1 MWEFKFDE
9 IDKMNVLGNRKVIA
23 ISGNKPDGLSIKR
36 DDAGV
41 PHIHAEDFNGA
52 LWGSGYAHAIDRYS
66 QLLMMRILGQGRLCE
81 LLSDDDESL
90 AIDKFFR
97 RANWHNNLDAEITK
111 LDEVTFAL
119 CQSYCDGINAGLK
132 AKKISALKLLG
143 YSPETWTIQD
153 TILVSR
159 MASYLTLA
167 QSQAEIERF
176 FIELVQSGLSF
187 ERLAELFPIN
197 KETFDRKLIE
207 SVQLQEKIVP
217 NEVIWNKALPRMMAS
232 NNWVIAGKKT
242 KSGHAIVAN
251 DPHLE
256 VNRLPN
262 VWCEQS
268 LNWQDGH
275 IKGMGM
281 PGLPG
286 VVVGRTSNLAW
297 GATYTF
303 MDTIDSWIE
312 ECDAGKFK
320 VNDDEQGDKWHQ
332 FTERVEFIKRK
343 KHPGHS
349 ITFYENDHGLLD
361 GNPYKKNRYLC
372 TRWIAAESGA
382 KSLIASLQMAD
393 AQNAKQAMSYL
404 ADFESAWNWVIADK
418 NDNIAYQMSGLMPIR
433 KHNWNGFTP
442 APGWDASYDWQG
454 IVDSKDLPR
463 CYNPEEG
470 FIVTAN
476 QDLNYLGKV
485 DPINMPMGNYRAA
498 RISEQ
503 LMQSDLHDVNSCKDL
518 QFDVYSKQAEA
529 FLVILLPL
537 LKKENEQSKGV
548 EMLEAWD
555 CRYDFDSIAAAIF
568 EDFYKVLCIKV
579 FGSENSAMGERVVK
593 HLCSQTGIFI
603 DFYQNFDKVLLN
615 KDSAWFTKLS
625 RDEAFLTA
633 FQEAKKSFAYKT
645 WREVNIITF
654 KNLLFQG
661 KLPKVLGFD
670 EIDVPL
676 LGGRATPHQGQIYRS
691 GGRETSFSPS
701 MRLIASMDEEILHTC
716 LAGGPSDNRF
726 SIWYKSELQA
736 WLTGKYKTLS

>member
-1 MWEFKFDE
+1 MWEFKCNE
-9 IDKMNVLGNRKVIA
+9 SNEMNVFGNRKAIT
-23 ISGNKPDGLSIKR
+23 ISGNKPNGLSIKR

-41 PHIHAEDFNGA
+41 PHIHAKDFNGA
-52 LWGSGYAHAIDRYS
+52 LWGSGYAHSIDRYS

-90 AIDKFFR
+90 AIDTFFR
-97 RANWHNNLDAEITK
+97 RANWHNNLDAELAK
-111 LDEVTFAL
+111 LDETTLIL
-119 CQSYCDGINAGLK
+119 CQSYCDGINAGFK

-143 YSPETWTIQD
+143 YIPETWTIQD
-153 TILVSR
+153 TILLSR

-167 QSQAEIERF
+167 QSQAEIEHF
-176 FIELVQSGLSF
+176 LIELVQSGLSF
-187 ERLAELFPIN
+187 EKLAELFPIDE
-197 KETFDRKLIE
+197 KTFDRKLIE
-207 SVQLQEKIVP
+207 SVHLQEKIVP

-232 NNWVIAGKKT
+232 NNWVIAGNKT
-242 KSGHAIVAN
+242 KSGQAIMAN

-268 LNWQDGH
+268 LNWQGGH

-312 ECDAGKFK
+312 ECDFGSFKIKGDDQEEEWKKFT
-320 VNDDEQGDKWHQ
+320 Q
-332 FTERVEFIKRK
+332 RVELIKRK
-343 KHPGHS
+343 KHPEHS
-349 ITFYENDHGLLD
+349 VTFYENDHGVLD

-382 KSLIASLQMAD
+382 KSLIASLKMAD
-393 AQNAKQAMSYL
+393 AKNAKQAMTYL
-404 ADFESAWNWVIADK
+404 GAFESAWNWVIADK
-418 NDNIAYQMSGLMPIR
+418 NNNIAYQMSGLMPIR
-433 KHNWNGFTP
+433 KNNWNGFTP
-442 APGWDASYDWQG
+442 APGWDVSYDWQG

-476 QDLNYLGKV
+476 QDLNHLGKV
-485 DPINMPMGNYRAA
+485 NPINMPMGNYRAA

-503 LMQSDLHDVNSCKDL
+503 LEKSDHHDVAFCKEL
-518 QFDVYSKQAEA
+518 QFDVYSKQAKL
-529 FLVILLPL
+529 FLAILLPL
-537 LKKENEQSKGV
+537 LEKENEKSKGA
-548 EMLEAWD
+548 EILKTWD
-555 CRYDFDSIAAAIF
+555 CCYTFDSTATAIF
-568 EDFYKVLCIKV
+568 ESFYQVLRNKV
-579 FGSENSAMGERVVK
+579 FGSESSTMGDKVVR
-593 HLCSQTGIFI
+593 HLCEQTGIFI

-615 KDSAWFTKLS
+615 KDSVWFTNIS
-625 RDEAFLTA
+625 RDKTFLAAFE
-633 FQEAKKSFAYKT
+633 EAKRLFTYKT
-645 WREVNIITF
+645 WREVNKITF

-670 EIDVPL
+670 EMDVPL